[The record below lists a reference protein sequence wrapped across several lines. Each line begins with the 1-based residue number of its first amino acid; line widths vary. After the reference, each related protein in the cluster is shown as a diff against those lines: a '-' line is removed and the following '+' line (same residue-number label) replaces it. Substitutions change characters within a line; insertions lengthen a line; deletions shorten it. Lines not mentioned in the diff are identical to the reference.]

1 MLPEKRTR
9 KRAAY
14 GLPDDMSAFLK
25 STQDLQT
32 ILAGG
37 VNSDGSLKPQTI
49 RAILKFKGV
58 DLKPLAELHG
68 YHDTYLHQVIDR
80 IRRDIRVEDILADS
94 LGLEANRLWSRRAED
109 VA

>member
-1 MLPEKRTR
+1 MLPEKPARQ
-9 KRAAY
+9 RAAY
-14 GLPDDMSAFLK
+14 GLPADMSAFLK

-32 ILAGG
+32 IMAGG
-37 VNSDGSLKPQTI
+37 VNADGSLKPQAI
-49 RAILKFKGV
+49 RALLKFKGV

-80 IRRDIRVEDILADS
+80 TRRDTRVEDLLAES
-94 LGLEANRLWSRRAED
+94 LGLEANRLWARRMKG